1 MNTLPAG
8 ARVRLHD
15 LARWIGRYLY
25 RPRYRIAVTGMQRMP
40 RTGGVV
46 LVANHSSLLE
56 PQLLF
61 GLVPRRTVFL
71 VKRELFAGALGS
83 LLRWIGQL
91 PIDRGTPDRAALLS
105 AVRIL
110 RSGGLIGVFPEGTRG
125 TGAVEGAEQG
135 AAWLVRASDATV
147 VPVAVRGTRKPD
159 RVGLRP
165 RIDVRVGQPFTPQVD
180 KGGAGLAEA
189 TELIRGSLAELV
201 RTLDQVR
208 AEREAK

>member
-8 ARVRLHD
+8 ARPWAHD

-25 RPRYRIAVTGMQRMP
+25 RPRYRITVTGMQRLP
-40 RTGGVV
+40 RTGGLV

-61 GLVPRRTVFL
+61 GFVPRRIVFL
-71 VKRELFAGALGS
+71 VKRELFAGGLGT

-91 PIDRGTPDRAALLS
+91 PIDRGTPDRAALLA
-105 AVRIL
+105 AVGML
-110 RSGGLIGVFPEGTRG
+110 RSGGVIGVFPEGTRG
-125 TGAVEGAEQG
+125 AGAVEGAERG
-135 AAWLVRASDATV
+135 AAWLVRASGATV
-147 VPVAVRGTRKPD
+147 VPIAVRGTHKPD

-165 RIDVRVGQPFTPQVD
+165 RIDVRVGQPFTPEVG
-180 KGGAGLAEA
+180 KGGAGLAQA
-189 TELIRGSLAELV
+189 TELIRDNLADLV

-208 AEREAK
+208 AEREIQ